1 MEDLIEN
8 LTNSLLE
15 TITGWLEQLAN
26 FVVQFLE
33 NTLFNYDGLGGIAL
47 DAYNLFVWLG
57 GLLLVI
63 ICLITVINQLVSEGE
78 GSQEANI
85 WHTLIGSVKAG
96 SLIVIMPFIIS
107 FTMNN
112 LVQPISMYF
121 INLMS
126 DSMVSNVNDLIQNS
140 NAVEGIMNIL
150 VSFIMWLFIFAVLIF
165 FLVKFFMSQ
174 AQLLL
179 NEILSPIVAVSV
191 VSDNYNFVSTW
202 ITDVLS
208 HTVTLIVLTLSI
220 ALFAESLTMELD
232 NFWVRISMVI
242 GTGALVIAGPTLIN
256 KIKYSS
262 GVGRQ
267 GTGAV
272 RMVMHN
278 LIRH

>member
-1 MEDLIEN
+1 MIEN
-8 LTNSLLE
+8 LTNNLLE
-15 TITGWLEQLAN
+15 TITGWLEQLAD
-26 FVVQFLE
+26 FFVQFLE

-57 GLLLVI
+57 GLLLVV

-78 GSQEANI
+78 GSQEANL

-112 LVQPISMYF
+112 FIQPLSMHF

-140 NAVEGIMNIL
+140 NLVEGVMNIL
-150 VSFIMWLFIFAVLIF
+150 VSFLVWLFILIVLLF

-179 NEILSPIVAVSV
+179 NEILSPLVAVSV

-208 HTVTLIVLTLSI
+208 HTVTIIVLTLTI

-232 NFWVRISMVI
+232 DFWVRISMVI
-242 GTGALVIAGPTLIN
+242 GTGSLVIAGPTLIN

-272 RMVMHN
+272 RHIMHN